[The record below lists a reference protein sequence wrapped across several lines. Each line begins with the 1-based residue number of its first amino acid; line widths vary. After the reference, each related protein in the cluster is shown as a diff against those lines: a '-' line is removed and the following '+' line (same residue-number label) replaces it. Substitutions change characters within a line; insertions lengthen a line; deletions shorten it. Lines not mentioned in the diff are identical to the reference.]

1 MSKIQK
7 EKLFCLFS
15 PNESDLCTQM
25 YYKFLRRH
33 RTIFDFF
40 FFGVHLATRMDEQR
54 LIAARALAKGGSK
67 DFQKNLEKIEKNKDP
82 IFSKLKGFANY
93 QSELICIQLVDNF
106 LCFISEDIQN
116 CMLKRPELLKSN
128 ELVKIED
135 VLKFSRRS
143 HIVRFLV
150 DRKINELTY
159 GGITDISNFLNSR
172 TGISLIET
180 DEERDLLTI
189 AIELRNIYT
198 HNRGKVNEVFLRR
211 IGSANSLIKAK
222 SGQRL
227 HADFDLIVDLSN
239 NLFQI
244 AQRLDLEVARKF
256 QMRRK
261 QYRTWYAIKNAKS
274 A

>member
-1 MSKIQK
+1 M
-7 EKLFCLFS
+7 
-15 PNESDLCTQM
+15 
-25 YYKFLRRH
+25 
-33 RTIFDFF
+33 
-40 FFGVHLATRMDEQR
+40 
-54 LIAARALAKGGSK
+54 
-67 DFQKNLEKIEKNKDP
+67 
-82 IFSKLKGFANY
+82 
-93 QSELICIQLVDNF
+93 
-106 LCFISEDIQN
+106 
-116 CMLKRPELLKSN
+116 
-128 ELVKIED
+128 
-135 VLKFSRRS
+135 
-143 HIVRFLV
+143 
-150 DRKINELTY
+150 
-159 GGITDISNFLNSR
+159 
-172 TGISLIET
+172 
-180 DEERDLLTI
+180 TI
-189 AIELRNIYT
+189 AIELHNIYT